1 MSIFSLFKK
10 EAKTGRD
17 SIIDSTELIGESAVE
32 SGEAPQVVTSLSISP
47 EWNLAKEQEYVL
59 KFLSNDLQPLKPN
72 QLSLAGIGI
81 EKEISTGDWHV
92 QAFMRSSLDRPI
104 TLGKAELLV
113 LDGDQNPVASQ
124 EFDLSLLGALP
135 PQSDRPWIFTF
146 DKKNIKSEDPSA
158 LEWTLAFN
166 VQSLVPHSLD
176 LEESW
181 AQALSPEQK
190 TALENAVKNLPA
202 LKPREVN
209 IVGFQSKFTENGD
222 FAVSV
227 FIRNGHTRHINLEQ
241 APLEILDANGQL
253 VSKGSFK
260 LDGFTVKAN
269 TTRPW
274 TFIFPKKLLLI
285 ENPDL
290 SRWTARFAK

>member
-10 EAKTGRD
+10 DAKTGRD
-17 SIIDSTELIGESAVE
+17 SVIDSNELVGESPE
-32 SGEAPQVVTSLSISP
+32 ENGEDREVTTSLSISP
-47 EWNLAKEQEYVL
+47 DWNLTKEQEYVL

-81 EKEISTGDWHV
+81 EEELSTGNWHV
-92 QAFMRSSLDRPI
+92 QAFLRSSLDREI
-104 TLGKAELLV
+104 KLGKVELLL
-113 LDGDQNPVASQ
+113 LDSDQQPVAAQ
-124 EFDLSLLGALP
+124 EFDLAQLGSLP

-146 DKKNIKSEDPSA
+146 DKKNINIEDPTT
-158 LEWTLAFN
+158 LEWSLAFN
-166 VQSLVPHSLD
+166 VQSLAPHSLD

-181 AQALSPEQK
+181 EQSLTPEQK
-190 TALENAVKNLPA
+190 KALENAVKNLPA

-209 IVGFQSKFTENGD
+209 IIGFQSKFTETGD
-222 FAVSV
+222 LAVSI
-227 FIRNGHTRHINLEQ
+227 FIRNGHTQHINLEQ
-241 APLEILDANGQL
+241 IPLEILDAKGQL
-253 VSKGSFK
+253 VTKGSFK

-269 TTRPW
+269 TSRPW
-274 TFIFPKKLLLI
+274 TFIFPKNLIQI

>member
-10 EAKTGRD
+10 DAKTGRD
-17 SIIDSTELIGESAVE
+17 SVVDSKELIDESPEKTGEMQE
-32 SGEAPQVVTSLSISP
+32 IFTSLSISP
-47 EWNLAKEQEYVL
+47 EWNPSKEQEYVL

-81 EKEISTGDWHV
+81 EEEISTGKWHV
-92 QAFMRSSLDRPI
+92 QAFLRSSLDRPI
-104 TLGKAELLV
+104 TLGKAELLL
-113 LDGDQNPVASQ
+113 LDADHNTVAAQ
-124 EFDLSLLGALP
+124 EFDLALLGSLP

-146 DKKNIKSEDPSA
+146 DKKNIKIEDPSS
-158 LEWTLAFN
+158 LEWSLAFN

-181 AQALSPEQK
+181 EQALTPQQK

-209 IVGFQSKFTENGD
+209 IIGFQSKFTETGD
-222 FAVSV
+222 LAASI
-227 FIRNGHTRHINLEQ
+227 FIRNGYTKHIKLEQ
-241 APLEILDANGQL
+241 VPLEILDAHGQL

-260 LDGFTVKAN
+260 LENFTVKAN
-269 TTRPW
+269 TSRPW
-274 TFIFPKKLLLI
+274 TFIFPKHLLQI

>member
-10 EAKTGRD
+10 EVKTGSD
-17 SIIDSTELIGESAVE
+17 SIIDSTELIGESLE
-32 SGEAPQVVTSLSISP
+32 ETGEAAQVVTSLSISP

-285 ENPDL
+285 DNPDL

>member
-10 EAKTGRD
+10 DAKTGHD
-17 SIIDSTELIGESAVE
+17 SVIDSTELVGDSPA
-32 SGEAPQVVTSLSISP
+32 EAEGAAEVVTSLSISP
-47 EWNLAKEQEYVL
+47 DWNLAKEQEYVL

-92 QAFMRSSLDRPI
+92 QAFLRSSLDRPI
-104 TLGKAELLV
+104 TLGKAELLL
-113 LDGDQNPVASQ
+113 LDAEKNPVAAQ
-124 EFDLSLLGALP
+124 EFDLALLGSLP
-135 PQSDRPWIFTF
+135 PQSDRPWIFKF
-146 DKKNIKSEDPSA
+146 DKENIKAEDPSA
-158 LEWTLAFN
+158 LDWSLAFN
-166 VQSLVPHSLD
+166 VHSLVPHSLD
-176 LEESW
+176 LDESW
-181 AQALSPEQK
+181 EQALAPEQK
-190 TALENAVKNLPA
+190 AALENAVKSLPA

-222 FAVSV
+222 LAVSV

-241 APLEILDANGQL
+241 APLEVLDANGQL

-260 LDGFTVKAN
+260 LEGFTVKAN

-274 TFIFPKKLLLI
+274 TFIFPQKLILI
-285 ENPDL
+285 ENPDM